1 LVNVASH
8 IDASREKLRIDA
20 KMKKIEKD
28 LRKLEVAFTKSKYDE
43 NARSIVDTKIS
54 TNNEEMKY
62 LKEQLQFLNH
72 IENAKQ

>member
-1 LVNVASH
+1 
-8 IDASREKLRIDA
+8 
-20 KMKKIEKD
+20 MKKIEKD

-43 NARSIVDTKIS
+43 NARSIVEIKIS